1 MRDPRA
7 TETNLLILRKN
18 YFLVL
23 LYLLIAL
30 PVYSQSPGKV
40 PPDSVHQ
47 LAEAASGA
55 YRTYDY
61 NNAIEY
67 SLKAIELASRN
78 NDYDNLNRSYNL
90 LGVTYEVLKDTLRA
104 RENYQK
110 ALEYARQTENDTVLW
125 YAYNNLGNI
134 YSSNKET
141 INKGLEYYEKAIEVA
156 SALPDSEEALTP
168 VVNIAWTH
176 LENLNYEQAVPY
188 LKKAWGVSRDFDD
201 KKMQSTLLA
210 LYGMYHSER
219 NEFPESR
226 DHFEQAIAMA
236 ENDTL
241 LVEASFAYEEFS
253 KMLHKSGNFS
263 EAYDALR
270 EHQAYKEM
278 IFQEEKNF
286 QRETVYGKFET
297 EQYKKDLAA
306 AQREQQFKD
315 EVIEKS
321 RQISIIMV
329 ISLLVMFGFLIILL
343 RYNRIRK
350 KLISEQ
356 KIKNKELQEAKEKA
370 ERLSLL
376 KTRFFSTVSHE
387 LRTPLYGVVGLASLL
402 LEDNK
407 NKEQEEDLKSL
418 KFSADYLLALIN
430 DVLQMNKMESN
441 LVQLED
447 GAFDLEELMKD
458 ILKSFEFSRKQNQNV
473 IDLEIAPDV
482 PKKLIG
488 DSMRLSQ
495 VLMNLVGNS
504 VKFTERGKV
513 WIKIHLL
520 KSEDKDCLIHFEVGD
535 TGIGIP
541 QNKQKV
547 IFEEFSQLRNS
558 NYNYQGTGLGL
569 PIVKKLLHLF
579 NSEIHLESEEGR
591 GSVFSFQILF
601 KKETVSGVVA
611 DSGEERSEVNEKA
624 NRKIL
629 IVDDNRIN
637 QVVTRRILEKRSIEC
652 TVASS
657 GEEALAYIRSQTF
670 DLVLMDVNM
679 PGMSGM
685 ETTVEIRKFNSHL
698 PVIALTAV
706 EVEEMREEILNA
718 GMNDIIVKPYDIPQ
732 FFNAIY
738 RNLLEPVA

>member
-1 MRDPRA
+1 M
-7 TETNLLILRKN
+7 IL
-18 YFLVL
+18 F
-23 LYLLIAL
+23 
-30 PVYSQSPGKV
+30 PVYSQSRGKIHS
-40 PPDSVHQ
+40 DSIHH

-67 SLKAIELASRN
+67 SLRVIDLASRN
-78 NDYDNLNRSYNL
+78 EDYENLNRSYNL
-90 LGVTYEVLKDTLRA
+90 LGVTYEVLKDTMRA

-110 ALEYARQTENDTVLW
+110 ALDYARIIENDTVLW

-156 SALPDSEEALTP
+156 ATLPDSEEALTP
-168 VVNIAWTH
+168 VVNIAWTY
-176 LENLNYEQAVPY
+176 LENHNHEQARPY
-188 LKKAWGVSRDFDD
+188 LKNAWGVSREFDD
-201 KKMQSTLLA
+201 KSLQSTLLA
-210 LYGMYHSER
+210 LYGMYHAEKA
-219 NEFPESR
+219 EYPESR
-226 DHFEQAIAMA
+226 DHFEKAIAMA
-236 ENDTL
+236 EKDTL
-241 LVEASFAYEEFS
+241 LVEASFAYEEYS
-253 KMLHKSGNFS
+253 KMLHNSGNFS
-263 EAYDALR
+263 EAYDALK
-270 EHQAYKEM
+270 EHQAYKER

-306 AQREQQFKD
+306 AQREQQYKD
-315 EVIEKS
+315 EVIKKS
-321 RQISIIMV
+321 RQVSIIMV
-329 ISLLVMFGFLIILL
+329 ISLVVMFGFLIILL

-350 KLISEQ
+350 RLIREQ
-356 KIKNKELQEAKEKA
+356 KIKNRELQEAKEEA

-441 LVQLED
+441 LVHLED
-447 GAFDLEELMKD
+447 GPFDLEGLMRD
-458 ILKSFEFSRKQNQNV
+458 ILKSFEFSRKQNQNT
-473 IDLEIAPDV
+473 IDLEISPEV
-482 PKKLIG
+482 PRKLIG

-495 VLMNLVGNS
+495 ILMNLVGNS
-504 VKFTERGKV
+504 VKFTERGRV
-513 WIKIHLL
+513 WIKIHLVEA
-520 KSEDKDCLIHFEVGD
+520 EDTECLVHFEVGD

-541 QNKQKV
+541 ANKQKV
-547 IFEEFSQLRNS
+547 IFEEFSQLKTS

-579 NSEIHLESEEGR
+579 DSQVHLESEEGK
-591 GSVFSFQILF
+591 GSVFSFEIRF
-601 KKETVSGVVA
+601 KKEANSGA
-611 DSGEERSEVNEKA
+611 FDDPIKESKEVKEKGT
-624 NRKIL
+624 RKIL

-637 QVVTRRILEKRSIEC
+637 QVVTRRILEKRDMEC
-652 TVASS
+652 AVASS
-657 GEEALAYIRSQTF
+657 GEEALSFIRSQTF

-685 ETTVEIRKFNSHL
+685 ETTMEIRKFNPDL

-706 EVEEMREEILNA
+706 EVQEMREEILA
-718 GMNDIIVKPYDIPQ
+718 SGMNDIIVKPYDIPQ
-732 FFNAIY
+732 FFNTIF
-738 RNLLEPVA
+738 RNLLAPVV